1 MSHTVEN
8 AGYSQAVGSGP
19 GRTANRF
26 NKFMTPLSTWAAYLG
41 ATVLG
46 LLVLML
52 MYSIIARRAFNAP
65 LKGSMELTE
74 LALGLITFFVLAYD
88 SLRGE
93 SMIVEIII
101 DRFPRQFKAV
111 VGAVIHFL
119 SFAILGVLC
128 WQLIVQGIRVHDF
141 HQTTVILSIPV
152 YPFLYIGALGTFLLA
167 LVYLMHF
174 FYSLDKVRR
183 R

>member
-1 MSHTVEN
+1 MHEKVESEMTGKP
-8 AGYSQAVGSGP
+8 ASGI
-19 GRTANRF
+19 GRWGGGM
-26 NKFMTPLSTWAAYLG
+26 NKILTPLSTWAAYLG
-41 ATVLG
+41 AAVLG

-74 LALGLITFFVLAYD
+74 LALGLITFCLLAYD

-101 DRFPRQFKAV
+101 ERLPRRFQAV
-111 VGAVIHFL
+111 TAVVIHFL
-119 SFAILGVLC
+119 STSILGILC
-128 WQLIVQGIRVHDF
+128 WQLIVQGTRVYNF

-152 YPFLYIGALGTFLLA
+152 YPFLFIAALGIFLLA
-167 LVYLMHF
+167 LVYLMHCVN
-174 FYSLDKVRR
+174 SIDKLGRR
-183 R
+183 